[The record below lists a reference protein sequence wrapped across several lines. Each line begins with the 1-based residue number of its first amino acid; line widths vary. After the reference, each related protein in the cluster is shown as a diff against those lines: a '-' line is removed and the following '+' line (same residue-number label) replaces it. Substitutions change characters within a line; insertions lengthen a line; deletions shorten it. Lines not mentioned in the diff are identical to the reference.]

1 MWGRHL
7 GGEDRVTGVG
17 ALCRREDRWRQKG
30 GGEGL
35 EEGAADHGAWA
46 FWWFGRWISRLFTTG
61 GGSSMGSD
69 SKFPADSADFFE
81 RLRGTLSCLFRRL
94 PALSRGDRGES
105 EKG

>member
-1 MWGRHL
+1 
-7 GGEDRVTGVG
+7 
-17 ALCRREDRWRQKG
+17 
-30 GGEGL
+30 
-35 EEGAADHGAWA
+35 
-46 FWWFGRWISRLFTTG
+46 
-61 GGSSMGSD
+61 MGSD